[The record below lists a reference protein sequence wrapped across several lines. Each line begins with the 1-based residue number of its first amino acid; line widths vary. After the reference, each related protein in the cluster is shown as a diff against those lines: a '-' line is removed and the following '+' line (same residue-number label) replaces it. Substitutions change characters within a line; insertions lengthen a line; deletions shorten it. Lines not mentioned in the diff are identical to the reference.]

1 MHLIIINLEHAY
13 NIVFLFIF
21 SQQKQNCQNPLS
33 LWTCCCAHLLQWI
46 SFLFGKAGKW
56 IAKHPWWV
64 ILVTHVLVMFF
75 ATGFIFINVE
85 KNTTEL
91 YNPQNSQAERD
102 LDRANTYFS
111 LKFRREMIILKPKKQ
126 HPQGVLTKQ
135 CFLDALQLHL
145 AVVSLQGYRENC
157 MKDLVRNHCIV
168 ITPLE
173 LFQFQSTHLTN
184 ITAWLTSAYTNQSYL
199 MSNGRPVSYNFPA
212 IFGTSLKFKRGA
224 VESAD
229 VIQMI
234 YVTKEPVNKKEY
246 QSVLKFEQAFLDA
259 VLKMKSQLKFVD
271 VFYSSARSIDDAVN
285 ESSISDINLFL
296 ITLLF
301 MIIFA
306 CLASGNIVDPTQGHA
321 LLATSCVIAVSYG
334 IICGLGFGMWIGIPF
349 VSIVGFLPFLI
360 LGVGLDDMFIIVN
373 EFDRLPRSLSVV
385 RCVST
390 VMTNIGSSITM
401 TTLTTLAAYL
411 ISTSTSFLAIRYF
424 CLYAT
429 FCIAFSYLF
438 VVGFFVAALSL
449 DGRRIKVGRLDCLLC
464 FSVKENKPDKKKLQK
479 KQIRAFLFADKI
491 MKLWA
496 EFLLKKPTKVVVVL
510 IMVAMIVYG
519 VMAGKNLDQRF
530 DSNLIA
536 KPGSYLEGYLNTL
549 ENYYSESLEVNVIV
563 DQKIS
568 YRWWKIQNEVLKL
581 STIAKE
587 NKFFKNV
594 SVSWMEAFRKWSVA
608 NKVKAS
614 GRNFMKSL
622 NTFLRLPP
630 FRHFN
635 QDIVFSKNRTEISAS
650 RILVYTKSTRNTIV
664 MCDAMVGIRNDLEKK
679 SKLRAYAI
687 AEEFLSLETYLR
699 TPSET
704 MRNILLSSLTI
715 VVITSVYLV
724 HPVAIFLVF
733 INFVSLV
740 IELLGILHLF
750 AVPLNTLAMVG
761 FVMAVGYSVDYS
773 AHIAHS
779 FILSPQKTAR
789 ERVVHA
795 LTTVGSSVF
804 WGGESLSFSISAF
817 HQYIKNCL
825 HLVCTYE

>member
-1 MHLIIINLEHAY
+1 MI
-13 NIVFLFIF
+13 
-21 SQQKQNCQNPLS
+21 
-33 LWTCCCAHLLQWI
+33 LL
-46 SFLFGKAGKW
+46 
-56 IAKHPWWV
+56 
-64 ILVTHVLVMFF
+64 THVLVLFF
-75 ATGFIFINVE
+75 ASGFVFIKFE
-85 KNTTEL
+85 KNTVEL
-91 YNPQNSQAERD
+91 YSPQNSQAERD
-102 LDRANTYFS
+102 LDRANEYFS
-111 LKFRREMIILKPKKQ
+111 LKFRREMVILKPKKQ

-135 CFLDALQLHL
+135 CFLDALQLHR
-145 AVVSLQGYRENC
+145 AIVGIQSYRENC
-157 MKDLVRNHCIV
+157 MKDPVRNQCIA

-173 LFQFQSTHLTN
+173 LFQFQSAYFTN
-184 ITAWLTSAYTNQSYL
+184 ITASLTSAYLNQSYL

-212 IFGTSLKFKRGA
+212 IFGTSLKFKRST

-229 VIQMI
+229 VLQMI
-234 YVTKEPVNKKEY
+234 YITKAPENRKEN
-246 QSVLKFEQAFLDA
+246 QNVLKFEQTFLDTIF
-259 VLKMKSQLKFVD
+259 KMKSQLKFVD

-285 ESSISDINLFL
+285 ESSISDISLFL

-306 CLASGNIVDPTQGHA
+306 CLASGNFANPTQGHA

-334 IICGLGFGMWIGIPF
+334 IICGLGFGMWIGVPF
-349 VSIVGFLPFLI
+349 ISIVGFLPFLI

-373 EFDRLPRSLSVV
+373 EFDRLPRGLSVV

-390 VMTNIGSSITM
+390 VMTNTGSSITM
-401 TTLTTLAAYL
+401 TTLTTLSAYL

-449 DGRRIKVGRLDCLLC
+449 DGRRIKGGRLDCLLC
-464 FSVKENKPDKKKLQK
+464 LSVKENKPDKEKLQK

-491 MKLWA
+491 MKFWA
-496 EFLLKKPTKVVVVL
+496 EFLLKKPTKVAVLL
-510 IMVAMIVYG
+510 IMTAMVIYG

-530 DSNLIA
+530 DNDLVA
-536 KPGSYLEGYLNTL
+536 KPGSYLEGYLNTF
-549 ENYYSESLEVNVIV
+549 ENYYSESLEVNIV
-563 DQKIS
+563 VDEKIS
-568 YRWWKIQNEVLKL
+568 YRWWKTQNEFLKL
-581 STIAKE
+581 STIAKD
-587 NKFFKNV
+587 NSFYQNV
-594 SVSWMEAFRKWSVA
+594 TVSWMESFRIWSKQ

-614 GRNFMKSL
+614 GRNFLKSL
-622 NTFLRLPP
+622 NTFLSLPP

-635 QDIVFSKNRTEISAS
+635 QDIVFSKNRTKISAS
-650 RILVYTKSTRNTIV
+650 RILAYTKNIKDTMV
-664 MCDAMVGIRNDLEKK
+664 MCDAMVGIRNDLKRK
-679 SKLRAYAI
+679 SKLQAYAVTK
-687 AEEFLSLETYLR
+687 EFLRIETYLL

-715 VVITSVYLV
+715 VLITSVYLV
-724 HPVAIFLVF
+724 HPVAIFLIF
-733 INFVSLV
+733 INFAFLV

-750 AVPLNTLAMVG
+750 SVPLNTLAMVG

-773 AHIAHS
+773 AHIAHA

-804 WGGESLSFSISAF
+804 WGGRSYVSLSNGLIIEINIIDS
-817 HQYIKNCL
+817 CL
-825 HLVCTYE
+825 HVRVPLGNKISGKETR